1 MKSTYD
7 AFAKALVSLVV
18 KHGKP
23 VKIERRTWGKVVEP
37 HPQKSGII
45 QLTGSNTVIEVGR
58 LGGVYGYLRI
68 TAGSCR
74 VEGVLLYGQT
84 FITFKPSTVLGC
96 DGIEEV
102 SAPGLEVVS

>member
-1 MKSTYD
+1 MELTPD
-7 AFAKALVSLVV
+7 VFAKALVSLVV

-23 VKIERRTWGKVVEP
+23 VKIERGTWGKVIEP

-45 QLTGSNTVIEVGR
+45 QLTGNDTVIEVGR

-68 TAGSCR
+68 KAGSCR

-96 DGIEEV
+96 NATEEV
-102 SAPGLEVVS
+102 SAPGLEVAS